1 MLAWHQRLRLSPAAV
16 SSLCSQVGP
25 LRCSVFSATASFLT
39 PLLSALGPVWSF
51 FRLRRFIFPVL
62 KFPSGSLTVPTPQ
75 PRCSG
80 FPPVTGALDLTGRGY
95 KSCFQD
101 AVFST
106 APVIS
111 DLASLGCLSPCM
123 TWGCKFNLLRAV
135 PCGLWG
141 SQSCGAC
148 PSVSAAQLPVS
159 VRPLAPRASRGRW
172 FQSKFSCQGFLC
184 CSGLSC
190 KRGTRRWAQDGAASL
205 AGFRVLS
212 PAGCTLG
219 PCTAHTARLLAR
231 KKTSASVLVWCC
243 CVVLQWRPL
252 RAKRNE
258 NGNAS
263 PRGSQQQV

>member
-95 KSCFQD
+95 KSRFQD

-111 DLASLGCLSPCM
+111 DLASVGCLSPCM

-135 PCGLWG
+135 PCGLGVAVLWSVPFRLG
-141 SQSCGAC
+141 SPATRFGQTTSPA
-148 PSVSAAQLPVS
+148 
-159 VRPLAPRASRGRW
+159 W

-190 KRGTRRWAQDGAASL
+190 AGGTRRWAQDGAASL

>member
-1 MLAWHQRLRLSPAAV
+1 MLAWHQRLRFSPAAV

-39 PLLSALGPVWSF
+39 PLLSALGPVRSF

-95 KSCFQD
+95 KSRFQD

-159 VRPLAPRASRGRW
+159 VRPLAPRGSSPSSAVKA
-172 FQSKFSCQGFLC
+172 FC
-184 CSGLSC
+184 
-190 KRGTRRWAQDGAASL
+190 AA
-205 AGFRVLS
+205 RVC
-212 PAGCTLG
+212 PANVELG
-219 PCTAHTARLLAR
+219 GGPRTELRL
-231 KKTSASVLVWCC
+231 W
-243 CVVLQWRPL
+243 
-252 RAKRNE
+252 
-258 NGNAS
+258 
-263 PRGSQQQV
+263 RGSGCFLQLAAL